1 MKIFQTDIPCQWIG
15 NHIRSLTVF
24 LHSENRARLIRSGS
38 VTYKLEN
45 MRKITL
51 SEYNAIP
58 ENYRGIWTI
67 ERWDL
72 PDWAEIRKRHIG
84 KRTMMVYDKGTCLL
98 VEGIGF
104 EIVDDSDWKKPDEIR
119 KDIDMLYQEFCNMRK
134 CEPHYAD
141 CIIRW
146 QDTLDTLET
155 RIALSM
161 DSDTEWDEEIFYY
174 CNSRNELKSLT
185 EKGCSDFVIADCFG
199 FGMYEKPMQEI

>member
-1 MKIFQTDIPCQWIG
+1 
-15 NHIRSLTVF
+15 
-24 LHSENRARLIRSGS
+24 
-38 VTYKLEN
+38 
-45 MRKITL
+45 
-51 SEYNAIP
+51 
-58 ENYRGIWTI
+58 
-67 ERWDL
+67 
-72 PDWAEIRKRHIG
+72 
-84 KRTMMVYDKGTCLL
+84 
-98 VEGIGF
+98 
-104 EIVDDSDWKKPDEIR
+104 
-119 KDIDMLYQEFCNMRK
+119 MLYQEFCNMRK

-161 DSDTEWDEEIFYY
+161 DSETEWDEEIFYY

>member
-1 MKIFQTDIPCQWIG
+1 
-15 NHIRSLTVF
+15 
-24 LHSENRARLIRSGS
+24 
-38 VTYKLEN
+38 

-84 KRTMMVYDKGTCLL
+84 KRTMMVYDKGTCLM

-104 EIVDDSDWKKPDEIR
+104 EIVDDSGWKKPDEIR

-161 DSDTEWDEEIFYY
+161 DPDTEWDEEIFYY
-174 CNSRNELKSLT
+174 CNSRNELKWGSRFLV
-185 EKGCSDFVIADCFG
+185 GIA
-199 FGMYEKPMQEI
+199 I

>member
-1 MKIFQTDIPCQWIG
+1 
-15 NHIRSLTVF
+15 
-24 LHSENRARLIRSGS
+24 
-38 VTYKLEN
+38 

-58 ENYRGIWTI
+58 ENYRGIWTV

-72 PDWAEIRKRHIG
+72 PDWAELRKKHIG

-104 EIVDDSDWKKPDEIR
+104 EIVDDSGWKKPDEIR

-134 CEPHYAD
+134 CKPHYAD

-185 EKGCSDFVIADCFG
+185 EKGCSDFVIADCF
-199 FGMYEKPMQEI
+199 EST

>member
-1 MKIFQTDIPCQWIG
+1 
-15 NHIRSLTVF
+15 
-24 LHSENRARLIRSGS
+24 
-38 VTYKLEN
+38 

-58 ENYRGIWTI
+58 ENYRGIWTV

-104 EIVDDSDWKKPDEIR
+104 EIVDDSGWKKPDEIR

-161 DSDTEWDEEIFYY
+161 DPDTEWDEEIFYY

-185 EKGCSDFVIADCFG
+185 EKGCSDFVIADSSASEC
-199 FGMYEKPMQEI
+199 MKSRCRKSEHIEKSNEIPIKTRNLSHNDRDFFSSFL

>member
-1 MKIFQTDIPCQWIG
+1 
-15 NHIRSLTVF
+15 
-24 LHSENRARLIRSGS
+24 
-38 VTYKLEN
+38 

-58 ENYRGIWTI
+58 ENYRGIWTV

-72 PDWAEIRKRHIG
+72 PDWAELRKKHIG

-104 EIVDDSDWKKPDEIR
+104 EIVDDSGWKKPDEIR

-185 EKGCSDFVIADCFG
+185 EKVAQILSLLIASASECMKSRYRKSEHIEKSNEIPIKTRNLSHNDRDFFSS
-199 FGMYEKPMQEI
+199 FL

>member
-1 MKIFQTDIPCQWIG
+1 
-15 NHIRSLTVF
+15 
-24 LHSENRARLIRSGS
+24 
-38 VTYKLEN
+38 

-58 ENYRGIWTI
+58 ENYRGIWTV

-72 PDWAEIRKRHIG
+72 PDWAELRKKYIG

-104 EIVDDSDWKKPDEIR
+104 EIVDDSGWKKPDEIR
-119 KDIDMLYQEFCNMRK
+119 KDIDMLYQEFCNMCK

>member
-1 MKIFQTDIPCQWIG
+1 
-15 NHIRSLTVF
+15 
-24 LHSENRARLIRSGS
+24 
-38 VTYKLEN
+38 

-58 ENYRGIWTI
+58 ENYRGIWTV

-72 PDWAEIRKRHIG
+72 PDWAELRKKHIG

-104 EIVDDSDWKKPDEIR
+104 EIVDDSGWKKPDEIR

-134 CEPHYAD
+134 CKPHMQIASYVG
-141 CIIRW
+141 R
-146 QDTLDTLET
+146 TLWIHWKQ

-185 EKGCSDFVIADCFG
+185 EKGCSDLSLLIASASEC
-199 FGMYEKPMQEI
+199 MKKPMQEI

>member
-1 MKIFQTDIPCQWIG
+1 
-15 NHIRSLTVF
+15 
-24 LHSENRARLIRSGS
+24 
-38 VTYKLEN
+38 

-58 ENYRGIWTI
+58 ENYRGIWTV

-104 EIVDDSDWKKPDEIR
+104 EIVDDSGWKKPDEIR

-134 CEPHYAD
+134 CKPHYAD

-185 EKGCSDFVIADCFG
+185 EKGCSDFVVIW
-199 FGMYEKPMQEI
+199 YNNREERRKPRKRY